1 MCAYLRICD
10 RLYSSRC
17 RAARRQKRHLD
28 VPKSRHSSKF
38 STLCLGVYSSLILVQ
53 ITGIV
58 LNQSFFLCPSCTKE
72 HYIYGS
78 PEKFRETA
86 ERMGVPMLAEFPVL
100 GGMSWGGD
108 RGVPYALLG
117 ESILSKE
124 GDGSQ
129 QEAGGRWKEAMSDVA
144 SRVWQDINAQ
154 MFL

>member
-1 MCAYLRICD
+1 VSTPQDVALHDVRKGISMFRKVDIPVNF
-10 RLYSSRC
+10 SS
-17 RAARRQKRHLD
+17 
-28 VPKSRHSSKF
+28 
-38 STLCLGVYSSLILVQ
+38 LCLGVDHSFMPVQ

-86 ERMGVPMLAEFPVL
+86 ERMSIPMLAEFPVL

-117 ESILSKE
+117 ESALSKE

-129 QEAGGRWKEAMSDVA
+129 QAGGRWKEVMSNVA
-144 SRVWQDINAQ
+144 RRVWQDINAQ
-154 MFL
+154 MLL